1 MSIRANVDHNFDE
14 QHRKLLPIRWS
25 APETFGLKSFSKK
38 SDVYDECLVLYKK
51 CSSKSRWSFGVTIWE
66 IFSFG
71 EVPYKEIGTKEL
83 QKFLNEGNRLKMPV
97 LCDKLLYE

>member
-1 MSIRANVDHNFDE
+1 MSIRANADNNFDG
-14 QHRKLLPIRWS
+14 QSRKLLPIRWS
-25 APETFGLKSFSKK
+25 APETFGFRSFSEK

-51 CSSKSRWSFGVTIWE
+51 CSSKSRWSFGVTVWE

-71 EVPYKEIGTKEL
+71 EIPYKEIATTEL

-97 LCDKLLYE
+97 LCEKLYE